1 MHQKSSEDISGCL
14 GAVWAASRVVFTAC
28 LVVLFCSVCEKEL
41 EEGRGET
48 EKRKEKKRS
57 SWVVT
62 VCSALP
68 PRSPETSLEMEMEGC
83 NIRVIIFGAPMAS
96 QRAAW
101 GHRHP
106 LPRVRKWAVPGKA
119 LSRRVGGRA
128 DSRGA
133 AAAVFIRQLRRAQ
146 TARTQ
151 QRSSAPAATGQ
162 RHVATSFF

>member
-1 MHQKSSEDISGCL
+1 MCIKSHLRTSA
-14 GAVWAASRVVFTAC
+14 AVWGLSGQPAGSFSLHVW
-28 LVVLFCSVCEKEL
+28 LFCSVLSVCEKEV
-41 EEGRGET
+41 EEGE
-48 EKRKEKKRS
+48 EKKKKNS

-83 NIRVIIFGAPMAS
+83 NIRVIIFGAPMAP

-119 LSRRVGGRA
+119 LSRRVGGWA

-133 AAAVFIRQLRRAQ
+133 AAAVFIRQPRRAQ
-146 TARTQ
+146 TARTHSGVQ
-151 QRSSAPAATGQ
+151 HRQRLDSDT
-162 RHVATSFF
+162 